1 MRIAQITDLHV
12 GGDDVATYYR
22 LDTRQALRQSIDQI
36 NTLSLPIDVC
46 LVTGDIVENG
56 TPAEYAMARE
66 ELARLHAPWYA
77 IPGNHD
83 HRDNFRA
90 GFAGMQTPWGNDDF
104 LQYAIDEFPLRIIA
118 LDSVIPH
125 RTGGE
130 LCARRLA
137 WLEQTLAAAPTH
149 PTLIMLHHPPFA
161 TWQPPVDGV
170 CLARQQEFAG
180 VIGRHTQVEAIIS
193 GHVHRAIH
201 GRIAQAAA
209 SSCPSTA
216 HQMSLAFHEGD
227 PMAFT
232 HEPPGFQLHL
242 WDGPGT
248 WTTHTVQIGNFAG
261 PFSFH

>member
-1 MRIAQITDLHV
+1 MRIVQITDLHV
-12 GGDDVATYYR
+12 GGDDVASYYR
-22 LDTRQALRQSIDQI
+22 LNTRQALRRCIDQI
-36 NTLSLPIDVC
+36 NTLNVAVDVC

-56 TPAEYAMARE
+56 TPQEYAMARE
-66 ELARLHAPWYA
+66 ELERLGVPWYA

-83 HRDNFRA
+83 RHDEFRA
-90 GFAGMQTPWGNDDF
+90 GFAGARTPLSNNDF
-104 LQYAIDEFPLRIIA
+104 VQYAIDDFPLRVVA
-118 LDSVIPH
+118 LDSVIPR
-125 RTGGE
+125 RTEGE
-130 LCARRLA
+130 LCPRRLA
-137 WLEQTLAAAPTH
+137 WLEETLAAAPAH

-161 TWQPPVDGV
+161 TCQPGVDSV
-170 CLARQQEFAG
+170 CLVRQDEFAG
-180 VIGRHTQVEAIIS
+180 AVGRHAQVEAIIS

-201 GRIAQAAA
+201 GRVAHASA

-216 HQMSLAFHEGD
+216 HQMALALQKND

-248 WTTHTVQIGNFAG
+248 WTTHTIQVGNFAG